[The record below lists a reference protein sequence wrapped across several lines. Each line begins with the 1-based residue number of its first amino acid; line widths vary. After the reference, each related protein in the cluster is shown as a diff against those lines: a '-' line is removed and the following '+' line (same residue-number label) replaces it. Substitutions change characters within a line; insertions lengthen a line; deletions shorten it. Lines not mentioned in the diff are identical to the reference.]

1 MAKKKIN
8 TNKIRSSYL
17 LIIFTF
23 GLFMFFIARLAYLC
37 IVDYNVGNETITAFI
52 KNRNTEEETILPKRG
67 SIRDVNGN
75 VLAEDVASYTV
86 IAYLDPSRSENS
98 SKPLHV
104 VDVDAT
110 ALKLAPYLNTE
121 VSVLKTLLSKDAY
134 QVELGPGGR
143 NLSQIEMENIRN
155 LNLPG
160 ISFITSSKRYYPN
173 GDFASYTIGYTI
185 DEEDEEG
192 NKWKKGGLGIE
203 EYFNDTLTGTS
214 GYVTY
219 EKDRYGYKIANGR
232 EYKEDADDGDD
243 IYLTIDSNIELFT
256 ENAVKKMESDS
267 ESEWAFMVV
276 ADAKTGAILA
286 YSTSPSFD
294 PNKRN
299 MTSYIDPLTGY
310 IYEPGST
317 MKVFSYMCA
326 VENGSYDGNAT
337 YDFGEITYVASDGTK
352 TTIHDWNKVGWG
364 NINYDYG
371 FAMSSNVGAA
381 NLLENKI
388 IDKKQLYSC
397 YDSYGFGKVTS
408 FPLNREESG
417 SIKFN
422 YDIDAASA
430 TFGQGIT
437 VTPIQMIQALTSIS
451 NDGKLLKPYL
461 IDKIVDTDTGEAD
474 FEATTE
480 VIDNIASGATI
491 DKIKELMKSVVC
503 NDSTKCTGSAY
514 YMDGYPMLGKTGT
527 AQIYDEKTG
536 TYMTGSSDYVYSFAG
551 LYPAEEPEIIIYAA
565 IKRPKD
571 TTNYIAP
578 AVKDVIV
585 NTSKYLNIVIDDNKL
600 TTYKIGNYVNKE
612 VANVKSELENNNMK
626 VYLLGNGQK
635 VIKQYPLK
643 DSELYNGSIVA
654 LLTDNYDKKM
664 PNLIGLSYKD
674 AVNILKLMGVKYN
687 IIGKGYVISQ
697 NIKEGDL
704 VGNDVT
710 VNIELNNS

>member
-219 EKDRYGYKIANGR
+219 EKDRYGYKIANIR
-232 EYKEDADDGDD
+232 
-243 IYLTIDSNIELFT
+243 
-256 ENAVKKMESDS
+256 KMLM
-267 ESEWAFMVV
+267 MV
-276 ADAKTGAILA
+276 
-286 YSTSPSFD
+286 
-294 PNKRN
+294 
-299 MTSYIDPLTGY
+299 
-310 IYEPGST
+310 
-317 MKVFSYMCA
+317 
-326 VENGSYDGNAT
+326 
-337 YDFGEITYVASDGTK
+337 
-352 TTIHDWNKVGWG
+352 
-364 NINYDYG
+364 
-371 FAMSSNVGAA
+371 
-381 NLLENKI
+381 
-388 IDKKQLYSC
+388 
-397 YDSYGFGKVTS
+397 
-408 FPLNREESG
+408 
-417 SIKFN
+417 
-422 YDIDAASA
+422 
-430 TFGQGIT
+430 
-437 VTPIQMIQALTSIS
+437 MIFI
-451 NDGKLLKPYL
+451 
-461 IDKIVDTDTGEAD
+461 
-474 FEATTE
+474 
-480 VIDNIASGATI
+480 
-491 DKIKELMKSVVC
+491 
-503 NDSTKCTGSAY
+503 
-514 YMDGYPMLGKTGT
+514 
-527 AQIYDEKTG
+527 
-536 TYMTGSSDYVYSFAG
+536 
-551 LYPAEEPEIIIYAA
+551 
-565 IKRPKD
+565 
-571 TTNYIAP
+571 
-578 AVKDVIV
+578 
-585 NTSKYLNIVIDDNKL
+585 
-600 TTYKIGNYVNKE
+600 
-612 VANVKSELENNNMK
+612 
-626 VYLLGNGQK
+626 
-635 VIKQYPLK
+635 
-643 DSELYNGSIVA
+643 
-654 LLTDNYDKKM
+654 
-664 PNLIGLSYKD
+664 
-674 AVNILKLMGVKYN
+674 
-687 IIGKGYVISQ
+687 
-697 NIKEGDL
+697 
-704 VGNDVT
+704 
-710 VNIELNNS
+710 